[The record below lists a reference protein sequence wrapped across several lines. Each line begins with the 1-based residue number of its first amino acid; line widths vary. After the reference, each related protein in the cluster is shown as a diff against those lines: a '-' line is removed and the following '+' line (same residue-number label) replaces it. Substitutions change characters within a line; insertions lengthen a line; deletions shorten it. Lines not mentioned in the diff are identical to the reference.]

1 MSCYLWSSSDW
12 RLLILVG
19 RFRVCLLSRVDICS
33 LCWGIVCVW
42 ASGLFVLA
50 RISLN
55 RGSFYRR
62 FPIHFI
68 VTLVGLIS
76 IVRYTEDSVIKRF
89 VKSRFHCSL
98 ICFLIWVF
106 FYDFVL
112 VFFQHKLFTKSQ
124 TTGKNATLKRERK
137 KTQIQRKKGSV
148 WPSCLLLVNP
158 SMLWIVQGSI
168 HLRKCQTNHTYKNL
182 IYKKNVYYSY
192 NSSLFLFH
200 PGIGLLEFYALDCP
214 NQRTLKHLS
223 NKSYIQ
229 KSNLIFN
236 LILIHI
242 FLTV

>member
-33 LCWGIVCVW
+33 LYWGIICVW

-124 TTGKNATLKRERK
+124 TTGKMLRWKEREK
-137 KTQIQRKKGSV
+137 KNTNPTKKGISV
-148 WPSCLLLVNP
+148 ALLP
-158 SMLWIVQGSI
+158 PTCQSI
-168 HLRKCQTNHTYKNL
+168 H
-182 IYKKNVYYSY
+182 
-192 NSSLFLFH
+192 
-200 PGIGLLEFYALDCP
+200 ALDCP
-214 NQRTLKHLS
+214 RQHTLKKMS
-223 NKSYIQ
+223 NKPYIQ
-229 KSNLIFN
+229 KSNL
-236 LILIHI
+236 
-242 FLTV
+242 

>member
-1 MSCYLWSSSDW
+1 MKCTIRQPKWLQEMLVCIDEQNYECRRYLNTVGIYNELLPVKFFRLKAFDSCWSVS
-12 RLLILVG
+12 RLSFVTCWHLFVILG
-19 RFRVCLLSRVDICS
+19 YNMRLGF
-33 LCWGIVCVW
+33 WIVCFSEDFVK
-42 ASGLFVLA
+42 SRFVL
-50 RISLN
+50 ST
-55 RGSFYRR
+55 

-137 KTQIQRKKGSV
+137 KNTNPTKKGM

-182 IYKKNVYYSY
+182 IYKKNVYYS
-192 NSSLFLFH
+192 
-200 PGIGLLEFYALDCP
+200 
-214 NQRTLKHLS
+214 
-223 NKSYIQ
+223 
-229 KSNLIFN
+229 
-236 LILIHI
+236 
-242 FLTV
+242 

>member
-33 LCWGIVCVW
+33 LYWGIICVW

-98 ICFLIWVF
+98 ICFQIWVF

-124 TTGKNATLKRERK
+124 TTGKNATLKRDRK
-137 KTQIQRKKGSV
+137 KKHKSNEKRDV
-148 WPSCLLLVNP
+148 ALLP
-158 SMLWIVQGSI
+158 PTCQSI
-168 HLRKCQTNHTYKNL
+168 HT
-182 IYKKNVYYSY
+182 
-192 NSSLFLFH
+192 
-200 PGIGLLEFYALDCP
+200 LDCP
-214 NQRTLKHLS
+214 RQHTLKKMS
-223 NKSYIQ
+223 NKRI
-229 KSNLIFN
+229 KNE
-236 LILIHI
+236 
-242 FLTV
+242 

>member
-1 MSCYLWSSSDW
+1 M
-12 RLLILVG
+12 
-19 RFRVCLLSRVDICS
+19 
-33 LCWGIVCVW
+33 CVW

-89 VKSRFHCSL
+89 VKSRFHCCL

-137 KTQIQRKKGSV
+137 KKHKSNEKRDV
-148 WPSCLLLVNP
+148 ALLP
-158 SMLWIVQGSI
+158 PTCQSI
-168 HLRKCQTNHTYKNL
+168 H
-182 IYKKNVYYSY
+182 
-192 NSSLFLFH
+192 
-200 PGIGLLEFYALDCP
+200 ALDCP
-214 NQRTLKHLS
+214 RQHTLKKMS
-223 NKSYIQ
+223 NKPYIQ
-229 KSNLIFN
+229 KSNL
-236 LILIHI
+236 
-242 FLTV
+242 

>member
-19 RFRVCLLSRVDICS
+19 RFRVCLLSRVDIYS
-33 LCWGIVCVW
+33 LYWGIICVW

-98 ICFLIWVF
+98 ICFLIWS
-106 FYDFVL
+106 YDFVL

-137 KTQIQRKKGSV
+137 KKHKSNEKRDV
-148 WPSCLLLVNP
+148 ALLP
-158 SMLWIVQGSI
+158 PTCQSI
-168 HLRKCQTNHTYKNL
+168 H
-182 IYKKNVYYSY
+182 
-192 NSSLFLFH
+192 
-200 PGIGLLEFYALDCP
+200 ALDCP
-214 NQRTLKHLS
+214 RQHTLKKMS
-223 NKSYIQ
+223 NKPYIQ
-229 KSNLIFN
+229 KSNL
-236 LILIHI
+236 
-242 FLTV
+242 

>member
-33 LCWGIVCVW
+33 LYWGIICVW

-106 FYDFVL
+106 FLRFCFSFL
-112 VFFQHKLFTKSQ
+112 PAQ
-124 TTGKNATLKRERK
+124 TFYKKPDNGKKCYVEKREEK
-137 KTQIQRKKGSV
+137 KHKSNEKRDV
-148 WPSCLLLVNP
+148 ALLPPNC
-158 SMLWIVQGSI
+158 QSI
-168 HLRKCQTNHTYKNL
+168 H
-182 IYKKNVYYSY
+182 
-192 NSSLFLFH
+192 
-200 PGIGLLEFYALDCP
+200 ALDCP
-214 NQRTLKHLS
+214 RQHTLKKMS
-223 NKSYIQ
+223 NKPYIQ
-229 KSNLIFN
+229 KSNL
-236 LILIHI
+236 
-242 FLTV
+242 

>member
-19 RFRVCLLSRVDICS
+19 RFRVCLLSRVDIYS
-33 LCWGIVCVW
+33 LYWGIICVW

-112 VFFQHKLFTKSQ
+112 VFFQHKKMLRWKEREK
-124 TTGKNATLKRERK
+124 KNTNP
-137 KTQIQRKKGSV
+137 TKKGM
-148 WPSCLLLVNP
+148 WPSCLLLVNS

>member
-33 LCWGIVCVW
+33 LYWGIICVW

-89 VKSRFHCSL
+89 VKSRFHCCL

-106 FYDFVL
+106 FLRFCFSFL
-112 VFFQHKLFTKSQ
+112 PAQ
-124 TTGKNATLKRERK
+124 TFYKKPDNGKKCYVEKREK
-137 KTQIQRKKGSV
+137 KKNTNPTKKGM